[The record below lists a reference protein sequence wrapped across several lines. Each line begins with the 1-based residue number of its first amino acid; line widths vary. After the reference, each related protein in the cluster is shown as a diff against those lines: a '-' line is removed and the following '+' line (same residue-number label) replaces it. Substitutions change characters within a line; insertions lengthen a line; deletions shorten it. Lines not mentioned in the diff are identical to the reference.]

1 MSGLVTAE
9 RCKRLREATG
19 LGLMACRKALML
31 AEGPEFDGD
40 VVLAVAYLEAASY
53 AVHVKGDRNAWNL
66 SCARERAPGLREGL
80 PELDAAFPAPRSA
93 PAP

>member
-9 RCKRLREATG
+9 RCKRLRETTG
-19 LGLMACRKALML
+19 MGLMGCKKALTL

-53 AVHVKGDRNAWNL
+53 AVHVKGDRHAWNL
-66 SCARERAPGLREGL
+66 SCARERAPDLRERL
-80 PELDAAFPAPRSA
+80 PDLDAAFPAPDSN
-93 PAP
+93 PTP